1 MIGSCLQFSEISIK
15 MICLQI
21 FHGADILQKDINK
34 RNVLHL
40 VVING
45 GRLQEFAASCQV
57 GLSDTVTG
65 ASREHTSLIGFTL
78 TAPTVHA
85 IGFQSVRYR
94 VHTKNICYN
103 GIIKMSVT
111 SIKVV

>member
-1 MIGSCLQFSEISIK
+1 MELHFLPT
-15 MICLQI
+15 CLQI

-57 GLSDTVTG
+57 DIFIQV
-65 ASREHTSLIGFTL
+65 F
-78 TAPTVHA
+78 
-85 IGFQSVRYR
+85 
-94 VHTKNICYN
+94 
-103 GIIKMSVT
+103 
-111 SIKVV
+111 